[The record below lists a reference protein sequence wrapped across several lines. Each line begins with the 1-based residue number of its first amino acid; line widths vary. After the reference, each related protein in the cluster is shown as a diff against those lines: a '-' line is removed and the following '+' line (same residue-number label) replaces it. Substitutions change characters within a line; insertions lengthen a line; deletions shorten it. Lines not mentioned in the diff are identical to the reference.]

1 MNLEEGDLVLCT
13 VERIDKTIVFVS
25 MALDGKEVEG
35 SIITSEIAPGRIRNI
50 RDYVVPKKKIVCK
63 VLRIS
68 KSGNIELS
76 FRRVTQ
82 KERKELMEEL
92 KQEKSYVSILKSV
105 MGEDSMKI
113 IEEIMKSGKIFDFF
127 EDAKENPKKLEIL
140 VGKENS
146 KKIMEILNTQKEKKT
161 TVKGEIILKS
171 TAKNGLETIKKI
183 LEKIK
188 NAEVRYISAGRYSL
202 KAESNNMKDSDRRIR
217 EIEKEIEADSKKAG
231 AEFGIIEK

>member
-146 KKIMEILNTQKEKKT
+146 KKIMEILNTQKENKK

>member
-1 MNLEEGDLVLCT
+1 
-13 VERIDKTIVFVS
+13 
-25 MALDGKEVEG
+25 
-35 SIITSEIAPGRIRNI
+35 
-50 RDYVVPKKKIVCK
+50 VVPKKKIVCK

>member
-1 MNLEEGDLVLCT
+1 
-13 VERIDKTIVFVS
+13 
-25 MALDGKEVEG
+25 
-35 SIITSEIAPGRIRNI
+35 
-50 RDYVVPKKKIVCK
+50 
-63 VLRIS
+63 
-68 KSGNIELS
+68 
-76 FRRVTQ
+76 
-82 KERKELMEEL
+82 
-92 KQEKSYVSILKSV
+92 
-105 MGEDSMKI
+105 MGMKI
-113 IEEIMKSGKIFDFF
+113 FGLL
-127 EDAKENPKKLEIL
+127 AKENPKKLEIL

-146 KKIMEILNTQKEKKT
+146 KKIMEILNSQKEKKT